1 MPFFNYKASTQ
12 SGELIEGQMEADDR
26 EAVVRRLQ
34 AQGQIPI
41 RAEELRAEGLR
52 TQGGG
57 RRKRGR
63 VGRRQLG
70 ILTLE
75 LSILLEAGLPLERAL
90 GILTDMAETEALH
103 ELLGRLRAAVRGGQD
118 LSSAME
124 AEPGVFFPLYVNLI
138 RAGEAGGAV
147 DQALARLAEFME
159 RGSELRESVLS
170 ALTYPVILIFLAI
183 GSLAII
189 MALVVPRFATM
200 FADAGASLPVATQIV
215 VAVSQFL
222 ESYWWAIALVIGG
235 TVLYARQ
242 LMSEP
247 ASRLRVDHVLLRL
260 PLWGDFTGKLE
271 VARFSR
277 ALGTL
282 LSNGVP
288 MLNALSIARQIVGN
302 QAIATAVTD
311 VTDGVREG
319 QGIAR
324 PLLRQGVFPEL
335 ACHMLQVGE
344 ETGQLEHMLMKLA
357 DIYDREVR
365 ATLNRLV
372 TILEPAII
380 LSLGLL
386 IAGII
391 FSVLMAILQVNE
403 LAF

>member
-1 MPFFNYKASTQ
+1 MPFFHYKASTQ

-41 RAEELRAEGLR
+41 RAEELQAEGLR

-63 VGRRQLG
+63 VRRRQLG

-75 LSILLEAGLPLERAL
+75 LSMLLEAGLPLERAL

-103 ELLGRLRAAVRGGQD
+103 DLLGRLRAAVRGGQD

-147 DQALARLAEFME
+147 DQALARLSEFME
-159 RGSELRESVLS
+159 RGRELRESVLS
-170 ALTYPVILIFLAI
+170 ALTYPVILICLAI

-200 FADAGASLPVATQIV
+200 FADAGASLPMATQIV

-222 ESYWWAIALVIGG
+222 QSYWWAIALVFGG
-235 TVLYARQ
+235 TVLYGRH
-242 LMSEP
+242 LMSDP
-247 ASRLRVDHVLLRL
+247 ASRLRVDRVLLRL

-380 LSLGLL
+380 LTLGLL

>member
-1 MPFFNYKASTQ
+1 MPFFHYKASTQ

-41 RAEELRAEGLR
+41 RAEELRVEGLR

-159 RGSELRESVLS
+159 RGRELRESVLS

-247 ASRLRVDHVLLRL
+247 ASRLRVDRVLLRL

-380 LSLGLL
+380 LTLGLL

>member
-1 MPFFNYKASTQ
+1 MPFFHYKASTQ

-159 RGSELRESVLS
+159 RGRELRESVLS

-247 ASRLRVDHVLLRL
+247 ASRLRVDRVLLRL